1 MSKPNEFVAYLL
13 ELLAPLGGVRAQR
26 MFGGFGV
33 YLEDSIFGLVINDV
47 LYLKVDAETR
57 PLYEA
62 RGLKPFTY
70 DKQDGSVAVMSYY
83 RAPED
88 ALEDSEELCRWARD
102 ACGVG
107 RRSVAMKQKPKK
119 TLKKKKAET
128 KKKKAARGSPRRR

>member
-57 PLYEA
+57 PQYEA
-62 RGLKPFTY
+62 RGLTPFTY

-88 ALEDSEELCRWARD
+88 ALEDSEELCRWARE
-102 ACGVG
+102 ACGAG
-107 RRSVAMKQKPKK
+107 RRSAAAKQKPKRAM
-119 TLKKKKAET
+119 KKKPET
-128 KKKKAARGSPRRR
+128 KKKKVSRKSARRG